1 MPTPSGE
8 YRTIKALVLDY
19 IHRTNGRVDYD
30 ALTSEVKKHFPQSL
44 WKKTHWVWYRY
55 QATRGRFRDLLSE
68 KEREN
73 LRAEKGE
80 CRRVGRTAPV
90 APTAEAERQPMARGP
105 QARDPE
111 VKQLAD
117 PILNRVRCLIARAAG
132 KDEVLTFKI
141 NRWIFARLL
150 QDEIRVK
157 RPIKKAL
164 WDSGQTSCQV
174 CRKEFHSLKGVEIHR
189 KDSTKGYSE
198 NNCLLTCRECHQE
211 LAG

>member
-1 MPTPSGE
+1 MPTPPGE

-30 ALTSEVKKHFPQSL
+30 ALTSEVKKHFPWSR
-44 WKKTHWVWYRY
+44 WKKTHWAWYRY
-55 QATRGRFRDLLSE
+55 QATRGRFRDLFSE

-73 LRAEKGE
+73 LRAVKGE

-90 APTAEAERQPMARGP
+90 APTAAPEGQPMARGP

-111 VKQLAD
+111 VKRLAD
-117 PILNRVRCLIARAAG
+117 PVLNHVRFVVGVAAG
-132 KDEVLTFKI
+132 DDQDLRFRI
-141 NRWIFARLL
+141 NRWIFARLM

-157 RPIKKAL
+157 RPIKKRL
-164 WDSGQTSCQV
+164 WDSGMRSCQA
-174 CRKEFHSLKGVEIHR
+174 CGQEFGSLKGIEIHR
-189 KDSTKGYSE
+189 KEPTKGYSLE
-198 NNCLLTCRECHQE
+198 NCELLCRECHQE